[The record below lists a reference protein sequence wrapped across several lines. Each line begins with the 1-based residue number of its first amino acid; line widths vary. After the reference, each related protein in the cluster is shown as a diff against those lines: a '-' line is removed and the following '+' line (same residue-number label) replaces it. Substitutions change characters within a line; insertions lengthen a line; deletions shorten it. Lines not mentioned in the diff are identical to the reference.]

1 MAIKQE
7 AHDTRIVLMSVYKSR
22 TGYRKPQLHGNQ
34 TNKRERG
41 REKANGKEERRRAGR
56 NNVKGRGTK
65 ANQAGAERPVCG
77 AVREMIRS
85 DGEERNG
92 G

>member
-7 AHDTRIVLMSVYKSR
+7 AHDTRIVLMSVYRSR
-22 TGYRKPQLHGNQ
+22 TGW
-34 TNKRERG
+34 
-41 REKANGKEERRRAGR
+41 EKANGKEEKGRAGR

-85 DGEERNG
+85 DGAERNG